1 MNPIIKNVGA
11 VVLGVIVG
19 SIVNMGIIMLSSSI
33 IPLPEGL
40 DQTDMNSYN
49 NSIHLL
55 SNKHYIMPF
64 LAHALGTLVGAFLAA
79 KVAATNKMM
88 FAIVIGVFFLAGG
101 IMASYMLSNSPNWF
115 KAFDLIAAYIPMA
128 WIGGKLGMK

>member
-19 SIVNMGIIMLSSSI
+19 GFVNMSIIMLSGSI

-40 DQTDMNSYN
+40 DQTDMDSYN
-49 NSIHLL
+49 ASIHLL
-55 SNKHYIMPF
+55 STKHYIMPF
-64 LAHALGTLVGAFLAA
+64 LAHAVGTLVGALLAA
-79 KVAATNKMM
+79 KIAATNKML

-115 KAFDLIAAYIPMA
+115 KAFDIILAYIPMA

>member
-19 SIVNMGIIMLSSSI
+19 GFVNMGIIMLSGSI

-40 DQTDMNSYN
+40 DQTNMDSYN

-64 LAHALGTLVGAFLAA
+64 LAHAIGTLIGAFLAA
-79 KVAATNKMM
+79 KIAATNKML

-115 KAFDLIAAYIPMA
+115 KAFDIILAYIPMA